1 VLRVVE
7 WRARRVADPA
17 QRLQFL
23 QSRMAR
29 GSGNPHRWR
38 KGAFNRVPAPAITLG
53 LALAGAALLQPW
65 GSSPVVAKVDRSRST
80 SGKLFPRPSAD
91 SQSRVWLVQAGSDS
105 DLYSNGLRVENQFA
119 TSSAARKYLAF
130 ASAELE
136 PGAGEWRTEPAG
148 IVFHTTESHM
158 APFEEDQNRVLRR
171 EGDGVLEYVSRRRS
185 YHFVID
191 RFGRVFRIV
200 REGDYANHAGNSI
213 WADDHWVYLNLNQS
227 FFGVAFEAQSN
238 PDGLKQPVNPAQV
251 HAGRILVE
259 MLRARYGIAGKNCVA
274 HAQVSVNPGNGRAGY
289 HTDWAANLPFRELGL
304 GDNYQSLLPSVT
316 LFGFDPDA
324 GLAAAGG
331 APLGQGL
338 QSSEEQL
345 QANAA
350 VEGLPLDRYRQQL
363 QQRYREA
370 IAARRSRGVPEENN

>member
-1 VLRVVE
+1 MLPLVE

-23 QSRMAR
+23 QDRMVS
-29 GSGNPHRWR
+29 GSSGRHRKR
-38 KGAFNRVPAPAITLG
+38 KGAFKRIPAPAITLG
-53 LALAGAALLQPW
+53 LALAGAALLRPW
-65 GSSPVVAKVDRSRST
+65 ASSPAAPRVGVSRSAA
-80 SGKLFPRPSAD
+80 SKVFPRVSAD
-91 SQSRVWLVQAGSDS
+91 SQARVWLVEATTHY

-119 TSSAARKYLAF
+119 TSTTARKYRVF
-130 ASAELE
+130 APTELD
-136 PGAGEWRTEPAG
+136 PAAGEWRTEPAG

-158 APFEEDQNRVLRR
+158 APFEEEQNGQLRR
-171 EGDGVLEYVSRRRS
+171 EGEGVLEYVSRRRS

-200 REGDYANHAGNSI
+200 GETDYANHAGNSI

-238 PDGLKQPVNPAQV
+238 PDGLKLPVNPAQV

-259 MLRARYGIAGKNCVA
+259 MLRARYGIAGRNCIA
-274 HAQVSVNPGNGRAGY
+274 HAQVSVNPVNGRAGY

-324 GLAAAGG
+324 SLTAAGG

-350 VEGLPLDRYRQQL
+350 VEGLPPDRYRQQL
-363 QQRYREA
+363 QKRYREA
-370 IAARRSRGVPEENN
+370 IAATRAHAVPEENN